1 MLWECP
7 SCRRPTTVTDADRRQ
22 GQVVF
27 NTPHPG
33 GEGWAA
39 GLKIDLDYVL
49 CPNPRCRKP
58 RLDVVIEQ
66 VLTPTSTSGPLILQR
81 RLLPTSSAR
90 VFPEYVPKPIR
101 QDYEEACDILDRS
114 PKASATLSR
123 RCLQGMIR
131 DFHGVVKDSLKKEI
145 DALEATIDK
154 ATWESLDAVR
164 QIGNIGAHME
174 KDINVIVDVEPDEA
188 RLLITLVESLVD
200 AWYVVRHD
208 AQERNEALAAAAA
221 RVRNEG

>member
-1 MLWECP
+1 MEAMLWECP
-7 SCRRPTTVTDADRRQ
+7 TCRRPTTVTDADRGQ
-22 GQVVF
+22 GQAVF
-27 NTPHPG
+27 NTPNPS

-66 VLTPTSTSGPLILQR
+66 AVSPTSTSGPLILRR

-123 RCLQGMIR
+123 RCL
-131 DFHGVVKDSLKKEI
+131 
-145 DALEATIDK
+145 
-154 ATWESLDAVR
+154 
-164 QIGNIGAHME
+164 
-174 KDINVIVDVEPDEA
+174 
-188 RLLITLVESLVD
+188 
-200 AWYVVRHD
+200 
-208 AQERNEALAAAAA
+208 
-221 RVRNEG
+221 